1 MTAGTIYDLTP
12 LENEKGYY
20 EKTVTGL
27 GGNLMWDYCSS
38 VSASTADDY
47 AKYSPGAA
55 SSDVLIADD
64 AISPT
69 DASNVEDAQGNILGV
84 EFVQG
89 SATTCAADSSQTYS
103 MKTTVT
109 CDATKTG
116 ALTDA
121 DFTVTTS
128 ADNCQVQVAVTHDAG
143 CPKINID
150 LEKYMG
156 WLSDNG
162 WAIGIIYL
170 IAGPPIALF
179 GLKWFPYV
187 TASLIAIFVI
197 GLTVSLSMAFGW
209 MTTTVGTV
217 VTLIVALILGILAG
231 CVVRRNVWIMV
242 GLLGLVAGWFSGTFV
257 NAFVVAVSGWEAT
270 WGFWVISILMAVIGC
285 VAACYLGRTV
295 VLLSTSMVGSYLFM
309 RAWTLFFP
317 GHYPSE
323 AEIMDKGTN
332 LDYDGTFWIFLG
344 LFIVTFIGTTFFQCK
359 NKDDCHEDLDAYQK
373 AD

>member
-1 MTAGTIYDLTP
+1 M
-12 LENEKGYY
+12 
-20 EKTVTGL
+20 
-27 GGNLMWDYCSS
+27 
-38 VSASTADDY
+38 
-47 AKYSPGAA
+47 
-55 SSDVLIADD
+55 
-64 AISPT
+64 
-69 DASNVEDAQGNILGV
+69 
-84 EFVQG
+84 
-89 SATTCAADSSQTYS
+89 
-103 MKTTVT
+103 
-109 CDATKTG
+109 
-116 ALTDA
+116 
-121 DFTVTTS
+121 
-128 ADNCQVQVAVTHDAG
+128 THDAG
-143 CPKINID
+143 CPKLNID

-170 IAGPPIALF
+170 IAGPLIALF

-197 GLTVSLSMAFGW
+197 GLTISLSMAFGW
-209 MTTTVGTV
+209 MTSTVGTV
-217 VTLIVALILGILAG
+217 ITFIVALILGILAG
-231 CVVRRNVWIMV
+231 CVVRRNVWIMI

-257 NAFVVAVSGWEAT
+257 NAFIVAVSGWEAT

-285 VAACYLGRTV
+285 VAACYLGKTV

-344 LFIVTFIGTTFFQCK
+344 LFIVSFIGTTFFQCR
-359 NKDDCHEDLDAYQK
+359 NKDDCHEDLDGYQK